1 MTSAQLGERDTS
13 NLGFSTTA
21 LFTAADQW
29 DSSDPVKQIP
39 AELQCRALMPRE
51 VGFLDTFGLSSW
63 AYQGMDDHLLGAVG
77 GGSRGVGLSGST
89 NQRHGWCLVRGS
101 DRGQV
106 SLITPRDEVIRQFR
120 FHDPPKNLPL
130 YKRGE
135 AGLR

>member
-1 MTSAQLGERDTS
+1 MQGIDAYLGRLDFWT
-13 NLGFSTTA
+13 L
-21 LFTAADQW
+21 L
-29 DSSDPVKQIP
+29 DSV
-39 AELQCRALMPRE
+39 
-51 VGFLDTFGLSSW
+51 VGLIRGV
-63 AYQGMDDHLLGAVG
+63 DDHLLGAVG
-77 GGSRGVGLSGST
+77 GGSGGVGLSGST

>member
-39 AELQCRALMPRE
+39 AELQCRPLMQRE

-63 AYQGMDDHLLGAVG
+63 AYQG
-77 GGSRGVGLSGST
+77 SG
-89 NQRHGWCLVRGS
+89 
-101 DRGQV
+101 
-106 SLITPRDEVIRQFR
+106 
-120 FHDPPKNLPL
+120 
-130 YKRGE
+130 
-135 AGLR
+135 